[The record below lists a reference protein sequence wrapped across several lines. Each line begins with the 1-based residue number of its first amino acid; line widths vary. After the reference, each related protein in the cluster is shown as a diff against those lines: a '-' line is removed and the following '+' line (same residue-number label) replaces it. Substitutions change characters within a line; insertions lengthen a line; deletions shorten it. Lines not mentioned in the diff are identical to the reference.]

1 MGIRIVYFPRKR
13 YKMFDPREA
22 SGIINISIAQRNS
35 RGSSDTP
42 EEQGER
48 NQFRLGWVET
58 TSGVS
63 RHWTRAAPLL
73 IWFTH
78 WTSVWGFIW
87 KGYMCYRNI
96 NNITNSK
103 KALKSNRQMPK
114 CYKWGN
120 WSWERINDL
129 FKTMQLVKS

>member
-1 MGIRIVYFPRKR
+1 
-13 YKMFDPREA
+13 MFDPREA

-63 RHWTRAAPLL
+63 RH
-73 IWFTH
+73 
-78 WTSVWGFIW
+78 
-87 KGYMCYRNI
+87 
-96 NNITNSK
+96 
-103 KALKSNRQMPK
+103 
-114 CYKWGN
+114 
-120 WSWERINDL
+120 
-129 FKTMQLVKS
+129 